1 MCQYVN
7 YVGMVVEVCG
17 IIEIGFTLH
26 YSVLV
31 LVKIGI
37 HFAFYSTWDIQL
49 WYNVYG
55 QKRSHHSMLHS
66 ISK

>member
-26 YSVLV
+26 LKKKVRRIQLIELNLKPQNFTLMTTSY
-31 LVKIGI
+31 LVKYMKTTG
-37 HFAFYSTWDIQL
+37 HF
-49 WYNVYG
+49 
-55 QKRSHHSMLHS
+55 
-66 ISK
+66 